1 MLVLDEAQVSRLLDM
16 DDAIAAVDAALRAQS
31 AGETNFPLRQ
41 AARAPGGILGAMP
54 GVITGAKPALGAKLV
69 TFFLGNAAR
78 GIHTHNAL
86 IALFEPTTGEP
97 LALMDGR
104 YITEI
109 RTAAASAVATRALAA
124 SSAGGLAILGTGV
137 QARSHIDALSR
148 VMNIEDLRVWG
159 RTKSK
164 AEALA
169 SWATAERKIPARAAV
184 SAAEACRGATVV
196 CTTTAASQA
205 LFDADAIS
213 MGAHVNAVG
222 ASTPAMRELPGA
234 LMSRAR
240 IFVDSIEGAM
250 HEAADIIQA
259 IAEGALPE
267 EPRLTLLA
275 DAVAGK
281 APGRTSREEITIF
294 KSLGIAIEDIACA
307 ALVYARATQRD
318 LAP

>member
-16 DDAIAAVDAALRAQS
+16 DDAIGAVDAALRAQS
-31 AGETNFPLRQ
+31 AGEASFPLRQ
-41 AARAPGGILGAMP
+41 ALRAPGGILGAMP
-54 GVITGAKPALGAKLV
+54 GVITGSHPALGAKLV
-69 TFFLGNAAR
+69 TFFLGNAER
-78 GIHTHNAL
+78 GIHTHNAV
-86 IALFEPTTGEP
+86 IALFDPNTGAP

-109 RTAAASAVATRALAA
+109 RTAATSAVATRTLAP
-124 SSAGGLAILGTGV
+124 SSAGVLAILGTGV

-148 VMNIEDLRVWG
+148 VMRIEELRVWG

-169 SWATAERKIPARAAV
+169 SWAAAERKMPARAAA
-184 SAAEACRGATVV
+184 SAEEACRGATVV

-205 LFDADAIS
+205 LFDAEAIS

-222 ASTPAMRELPGA
+222 GSTPAMRELPGA

-259 IAEGALPE
+259 IAEGALPA

-281 APGRTSREEITIF
+281 TPGRTSREEITIF

-318 LAP
+318 KAL